1 MSRAQLTN
9 RRSHEAFDF
18 VFSRGPNR
26 PGYTYTCGYGVDADG
41 RISEIFLDSHKL
53 ASDLTD
59 DARDMAVLLSIALQH
74 GVPLAQIRHA
84 VTRIEDGEPVGLA
97 GRVLDELAKREPQA
111 FGDVLPTAAA
121 VTELKVPC
129 PHCADGF
136 VSHGDRHA
144 RTKMDACSACGGTH
158 EVPAATG
165 QTPEASFNPADDTEA
180 ADSRDVR
187 QEQMRRWIGRIWGE
201 EALHPHER
209 VERLLEEAIELAQAE
224 RLPGGLLGPA
234 VRLLFLRLDV
244 YNLDNGTLA
253 CIEKVRHALRDDRI
267 IRITD
272 GVYAKEPGEPAQE
285 VGGISTCLLAYC
297 AATAVSADACERAEL
312 TRILGKT
319 PEHFRARHQAKVDAG
334 MARSFTPTP
343 SETEAA
349 E

>member
-26 PGYTYTCGYGVDADG
+26 PGYTYTCGYGVDVDG

-111 FGDVLPTAAA
+111 FGDALA
-121 VTELKVPC
+121 VAPAPTELKVPC

-144 RTKMDACSACGGTH
+144 RTKMDVCSACGGTH

-165 QTPEASFNPADDTEA
+165 QTPEASFDPADDTEA
-180 ADSRDVR
+180 AASRDVR
-187 QEQMRRWIGRIWGE
+187 QEQMRRWIGRILGE
-201 EALHPHER
+201 GALHPHER
-209 VERLLEEAIELAQAE
+209 VERLLEETVELAQAE
-224 RLPGGLLGPA
+224 RLPAERIGGIVA
-234 VRLLFLRLDV
+234 
-244 YNLDNGTLA
+244 
-253 CIEKVRHALRDDRI
+253 H
-267 IRITD
+267 
-272 GVYAKEPGEPAQE
+272 VYAKEPGEPAQE

-334 MARSFTPTP
+334 MARSFDHEVN
-343 SETEAA
+343 S
-349 E
+349 